1 MKRATAAG
9 LLVLV
14 AVSGCSDDGKPS
26 SNPTRSQ
33 SPTTAADC
41 TEVTAKAVARAQ
53 IIEAKIEPACVK
65 VSKGKDFTLLNSDTK
80 AHSFTTTPSSPI
92 QLQVDL
98 KKGAAFPYRFKKPG
112 TYTFKDASSG
122 LTLTVVVTRP

>member
-1 MKRATAAG
+1 MLRRRKAVVESDPLPVADHSCG
-9 LLVLV
+9 LHR
-14 AVSGCSDDGKPS
+14 GH
-26 SNPTRSQ
+26 
-33 SPTTAADC
+33 
-41 TEVTAKAVARAQ
+41 TAKAVARAQ

-112 TYTFKDASSG
+112 TYTFKDASSD